1 MVAMNVTEAS
11 TAHAIIVSEGTRNAT
26 IGLLEIWL
34 ELKGFSSMEEAKR
47 QYRLHSLDLEY
58 PLKEAANNSDYDG
71 EDSESPEVELD
82 KIFESLSKFR
92 QLMSHIN
99 KFLPNDWY
107 NDYFSNFEVKLE
119 HNMSVAAHMLGI
131 QNCTMDT
138 TNEVPAH
145 RHNHPLLEFAI
156 VEEMTRLLKVL
167 EKKYRVMH
175 RRVTE
180 AANA

>member
-1 MVAMNVTEAS
+1 
-11 TAHAIIVSEGTRNAT
+11 
-26 IGLLEIWL
+26 
-34 ELKGFSSMEEAKR
+34 MEEAKR
-47 QYRLHSLDLEY
+47 QYRLHDLDLEY

-71 EDSESPEVELD
+71 EDSESPEVELE
-82 KIFESLSKFR
+82 KIFESLSKLR

-107 NDYFSNFEVKLE
+107 KDYFNSFEDKLE
-119 HNMSVAAHMLGI
+119 HNMSVAANMLGI
-131 QNCTMDT
+131 QNCPMEP

-156 VEEMTRLLKVL
+156 VEEMTRLLNVL

-175 RRVTE
+175 RRVME